1 MDKLTIQERFK
12 HLEAKLFDL
21 VHKYRDARREL
32 DVLRSE
38 NRHLKEKLEQTNDE
52 LKSFKNQE
60 KITKIVENV
69 SEGKRNSVDLK
80 QKINEYIK
88 EIDRCIAH
96 LSE

>member
-1 MDKLTIQERFK
+1 MEKSTIHDGFK

-21 VHKYRDARREL
+21 VHKYHDSLKEL
-32 DVLRSE
+32 DVLQSE
-38 NRHLKEKLEQTNDE
+38 NRHLRDQLDAANDE

-60 KITKIVENV
+60 KITKIVDSV
-69 SEGKRNSVDLK
+69 SQAGQKPVDLK

-96 LSE
+96 LNE

>member
-1 MDKLTIQERFK
+1 MEKLTIDERFK

-21 VHKYRDARREL
+21 VHKYHDARKEL

-38 NRHLKEKLEQTNDE
+38 NRHLKDQLELTNDE

-60 KITKIVENV
+60 KITKIVDSV
-69 SEGKRNSVDLK
+69 SEGGLKSVDLK